1 MTKPNGENNTGLQ
14 DAWTTG
20 HAAAVTSL
28 NQTES
33 EVHADQLAATPRYSE
48 VAGQPFVVLGATR
61 TGMGVGPVLPNV
73 LDLAGKPKR

>member
-1 MTKPNGENNTGLQ
+1 MTKKNNEGHTALQ
-14 DAWTTG
+14 SAWTTG

-28 NQTES
+28 NQTAS
-33 EVHADQLAATPRYSE
+33 EEHADQLAATPRYSE

-73 LDLAGKPKR
+73 LDLVGKPKR